1 MLAAVMTEAPSTEG
15 LRGYL
20 LSGGRRPTDVRAFDQ
35 SGVRQPM
42 AMPNGAVPGA
52 QNPIPTS
59 SARPSKATNARIVY
73 SRVQT
78 AFAKSGGAIDITPV
92 REGDAVFVH
101 RQDGMT
107 SVGHDTNKTSR
118 VATLQQ
124 LNNVLGS
131 YSGVPDEVGDIVM
144 PITDKDGN
152 VLNPAGLGKDD
163 YVAER
168 GAVGVPADNARA
180 EWERGVVDRVAHR
193 WKHCRWLAQWTP
205 DGVLASNEHDC
216 VLDNSNPGE
225 VYNIAIG
232 GPTLMRNAAAGDY
245 PQHWDDGVRTLDK
258 VFIGLIATE
267 KRGTKGRATYWTYR
281 YKLFSSRQLVWAQLA
296 RPTVQTTRS
305 GAPLCTKWK
314 RVSREEAS
322 LGDALPLVP
331 GLRKALQAG
340 QRTFNVAEFD
350 RLDAPGLTAD
360 GLKAQDWV
368 KTGDLT
374 RPDDGEYFIPDAMPP
389 EARVNAAH
397 AGGDNT
403 LGPTQDEFRRMVQ
416 VWRIGSVLDTRAG
429 MLPYKCVTLNVVVE
443 EWDLDQV
450 AAEFNDLFG
459 RSATLMK
466 LNAETAADDAAA
478 ITEAADLAAR
488 GIQEDV
494 QRVYLKITGLGAS
507 ASQISGVEAEVE
519 AWNTVYGQYTD
530 ARSRGAVMTPPVVE
544 SGIPVPMKVPAG
556 QEHLV
561 ERNTRT
567 WSGPHQLVDPLYY
580 VPPSTLAQQLLAVW
594 SNDISQAVREIF
606 DVTPGSP
613 SAQRWALIGRATAL
627 GGRTAATVG
636 VHDQFMVVR
645 RDVAMARKVDAA
657 QALGWRP

>member
-1 MLAAVMTEAPSTEG
+1 MLAAVMSESQLTEG

-42 AMPNGAVPGA
+42 GLPNGAVPGA

-59 SARPSKATNARIVY
+59 SARPWKATNARIVY

-78 AFAKSGGAIDITPV
+78 AFSKSCGAIAITPV

-144 PITDKDGN
+144 PIRMLDGDTN
-152 VLNPAGLGKDD
+152 PALRDAWVAAPPIPGRFANQQAAGDYYDANLKVLNPAGLGKDD

-168 GAVGVPADNARA
+168 VAAGVPADNARA
-180 EWERGVVDRVAHR
+180 EWEGGAVDRVAHR

-216 VLDNSNPGE
+216 VMDNSNPGE

-267 KRGTKGRATYWTYR
+267 KRGTDGRATYWTYR

-305 GAPLCTKWK
+305 GA
-314 RVSREEAS
+314 
-322 LGDALPLVP
+322 
-331 GLRKALQAG
+331 
-340 QRTFNVAEFD
+340 
-350 RLDAPGLTAD
+350 
-360 GLKAQDWV
+360 
-368 KTGDLT
+368 
-374 RPDDGEYFIPDAMPP
+374 MPP

-397 AGGDNT
+397 AGVDNT

-429 MLPYKCVTLNVVVE
+429 TLPYKCVTLNVVVE

-466 LNAETAADDAAA
+466 LDAATAADDAAA
-478 ITEAADLAAR
+478 VIEAADKAAR
-488 GIQEDV
+488 AIQVQV

-507 ASQISGVEAEVE
+507 ASQISGVGAEVE

-530 ARSRGAVMTPPVVE
+530 AVRHGAVMIPPVAPTN
-544 SGIPVPMKVPAG
+544 IPMPVRVAAG

-567 WSGPHQLVDPLYY
+567 WSGPRQLVDPLYY

-594 SNDISQAVREIF
+594 SKDISVAGREIF
-606 DVTPGSP
+606 NFALGSA
-613 SAQRWALIGRATAL
+613 SAQQWALIGRATAL
-627 GGRTAATVG
+627 GGRTAATVD

-645 RDVAMARKVDAA
+645 RDVAIARKVEAA
-657 QALGWRP
+657 SALGWRP